1 MTDIQKRKEDHIYLA
16 LDSSHQ
22 STGGNNFD
30 EICFEPSAIP
40 EIDLNSVDI
49 NCTFLGRQC
58 SAPIII
64 GAMTGG
70 CDHSDIINKNLAIA
84 AEYCR
89 VPLALGSQRASLELG
104 LPQKIRSWAPNTV
117 LLGNLGGTQVAC
129 GGLDLAKEAID
140 SIEADGLM
148 IHLNPLQELSQ
159 PNGDHNWC
167 GVLNAIEK
175 CCRHLDVP
183 ILAKEVGVGI
193 GPTAARDLL
202 SVGVAWLE
210 TAGFGGT
217 NWVTIELARNDSHKE
232 REIMQPFITWG
243 MSTCEVLSELSKFD
257 EPLNLIASGGVRHG
271 LDVARCIRLGAKM
284 TALAQ
289 PFLSPA
295 IDSSSAV
302 IEKIEIV
309 SEQLKRTMFLTGKNS
324 LEKLKEANLLK
335 SPRLKQ
341 L

>member
-1 MTDIQKRKEDHIYLA
+1 MTDIQKRKEEHLNLA
-16 LDSSHQ
+16 LDQSHQ
-22 STGGNNFD
+22 SKGGEHFD
-30 EICFEPSAIP
+30 EICFEPLAIP
-40 EIDLNSVDI
+40 EIDLASVNI
-49 NCTFLGRQC
+49 ETTFLGHQC

-70 CDHSDIINKNLAIA
+70 CDYSDIINKNLAIA
-84 AEYCR
+84 AEVCR
-89 VPLALGSQRASLELG
+89 VPMALGSQRASLELG
-104 LPQKIRSWAPNTV
+104 LPQKIRCWAPSTV
-117 LLGNLGGTQVAC
+117 LLGNLGGTQLAF
-129 GGLDLAKEAID
+129 GGTDLAKQAIE

-175 CCRHLDVP
+175 CCSQLNIP
-183 ILAKEVGVGI
+183 ILVKEVGVGI
-193 GPTAARDLL
+193 GPTAARHLL
-202 SVGVAWLE
+202 STGVEWLE

-217 NWVTIELARNDSHKE
+217 NWTTIELARNNSYRE

-243 MSTCEVLSELSKFD
+243 MSTCEVLFELSKLD

-284 TALAQ
+284 AAIAQ

-302 IEKIEIV
+302 VEKIEIV
-309 SEQLKRTMFLTGKNS
+309 SEQIKRTMFLTGKIS
-324 LEKLKEANLLK
+324 LEELKEANLLR
-335 SPRLKQ
+335 PQRLKK